1 MKKKIVYL
9 FITVFFAAQN
19 LYSQNADAFKWVAGK
34 WKITTGNGVI
44 AESWQLVNDSTL
56 EGKSYFIKTNKDSI
70 PQESLQLAYR
80 DGNWYYISTVNGQN
94 DNKPV
99 RFKIIFQKGTE
110 FISENPA
117 HDFPQRI
124 AYRRINN
131 QIFASI
137 EGRKNGKYSKQN
149 FDFIAE

>member
-1 MKKKIVYL
+1 MKKRFYYL
-9 FITVFFAAQN
+9 FILCFFAIEN
-19 LYSQNADAFKWVAGK
+19 SFSQKAEVFKWIEGK
-34 WKITTGNGVI
+34 WIINTGNGVI
-44 AESWQLVNDSTL
+44 AESWRLANDSTL
-56 EGKSYFIKTNKDSI
+56 EGKSFFIKNNNDSI

-94 DNKPV
+94 NNQPV

-124 AYRRINN
+124 AYRRVKN

-137 EGRKNGKYSKQN
+137 EGKKGGKYGKQN
-149 FDFIAE
+149 FDFSSE